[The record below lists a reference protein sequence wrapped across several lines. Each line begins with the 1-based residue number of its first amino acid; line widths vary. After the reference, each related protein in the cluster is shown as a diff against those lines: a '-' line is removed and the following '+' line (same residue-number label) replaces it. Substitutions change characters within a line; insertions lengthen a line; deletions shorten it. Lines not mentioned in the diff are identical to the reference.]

1 LKGDGEM
8 KKVAVAIIGNGN
20 ISPIYLENLTNLFK
34 DIVYVKGVCDLI
46 PERSARAAENWDI
59 PCIYETMYDAFKDDE
74 IEIILNLTTPKQ
86 HYGVAVEALRYG
98 KNTHS
103 EKPMSVNLEN
113 AGELLELGRQKSL
126 LVGVA
131 PDTFMGAGIQTCR
144 KLIDEGYIGDPIGCA
159 AYMTGHGHESWHP
172 DPEFY
177 YESGGGPMLDMG
189 PYYVTALLN
198 LLGPVKSLTGIS
210 KRMFKTRTIT
220 SKEKYGKIIPV
231 KVDTHVNG
239 LMEFANG
246 AVGSIIMSFDMW
258 KSEHPCIEIYGSEGT
273 IQVPDPNGFGGVVKA
288 QRRNDP
294 FTEIPLSHV
303 YSNNCRG
310 LAVADMAM
318 ALRTGRKHRANSEL
332 AYHALEIM
340 LGFGLSYESGK
351 SYCLQSACQ
360 RPEPMPLGLREGEL
374 D

>member
-1 LKGDGEM
+1 M
-8 KKVAVAIIGNGN
+8 KKVTVAIIGNGN
-20 ISPIYLENLTNLFK
+20 ISPIYLENLTNLFR
-34 DIVYVKGVCDLI
+34 DIVTVKGVCDLI

-59 PCIYETMYDAFKDDE
+59 PCIYETMYDAFRDEE

-86 HYGVAVEALRYG
+86 HYGVAIEALRYG
-98 KNTHS
+98 KHTHS
-103 EKPMSVNLEN
+103 EKPMSVNLDD
-113 AGELLELGRQKSL
+113 AQELLSLSREKGL

-144 KLIDEGYIGDPIGCA
+144 KLIDEGYIGQPIGCA

-177 YESGGGPMLDMG
+177 YEAGGGPMLDMG

-220 SKEKYGKIIPV
+220 SKEKYGKVIPV
-231 KVDTHVNG
+231 EVDTHVKG

-288 QRRNDP
+288 QRGNEP
-294 FTEIPLSHV
+294 FTEIPFSHV
-303 YSNNCRG
+303 YSGNCRG

-340 LGFGLSYESGK
+340 LGFGRAYESGQFYSLK
-351 SYCLQSACQ
+351 SSCE
-360 RPEPMPLGLREGEL
+360 RPEPMPTGIREGEL